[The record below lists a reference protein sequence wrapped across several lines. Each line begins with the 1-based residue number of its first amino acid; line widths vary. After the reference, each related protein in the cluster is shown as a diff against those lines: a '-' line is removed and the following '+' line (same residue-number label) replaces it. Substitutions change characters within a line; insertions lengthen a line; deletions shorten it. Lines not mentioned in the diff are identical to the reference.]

1 MNHLEKHIAEWC
13 QREMSPDAKILIAV
27 SGGVDSMVLVH
38 LLKAHFPNLQLA
50 HANFQLRGDE
60 SAADEVF
67 VQEFAQKNGLTLH
80 WRRFSPE
87 ELTDQSEESVQMWAR
102 RKRYDWFESVVRS
115 EKIQHLLTAH
125 HRDDQLETIWWNLM
139 RGTGV
144 SGLRGMLHD
153 QEWAGQTKG
162 LIRPLLK
169 IGKQDIL
176 KYASHYSVPYREDSS
191 NASLKYQR
199 NKLRNVVLPEAMNM
213 QPALSENSTSFADR
227 MRDLEAIL
235 NKRISELKERVVH
248 EKENWIEID
257 SEPIQSSEAP
267 ATLWHELLRPY
278 GFTALKDII
287 RAVSEASVGARFF
300 SEQYR
305 LTVDRGKVVVDRRTD
320 EEHSQYLWE
329 QEEPLNKP
337 LVLRAEIKSRR
348 EMDIPN
354 HPDKAALDFDLLQF
368 PLMLR
373 RWRPGDVFKPLG
385 MTGTKK
391 LQDFFTDEKWS
402 RTAKE
407 NAWLLCS
414 GNHIVWL
421 VGHRIDD
428 RYKIGDATEKAY
440 LVSLL
445 KNELEN

>member
-13 QREMSPDAKILIAV
+13 QREVRPDAKILIAV

-60 SAADEVF
+60 SAADETF
-67 VQEFAQKNGLTLH
+67 VQEFAQEQGLTLH

-87 ELTDQSEESVQMWAR
+87 ELTDQSDESVQMWAR

-115 EKIQHLLTAH
+115 EGIQHLLTAH

-144 SGLRGMLHD
+144 SGLRGMLPD
-153 QEWAGQTKG
+153 QEWAGLPGG
-162 LIRPLLK
+162 LVRPLLTV
-169 IGKQDIL
+169 GKQDLIQ
-176 KYASHYSVPYREDSS
+176 YALDHSIPYREDSS

-199 NKLRNVVLPEAMNM
+199 NKLRNVVLPEALKM
-213 QPALSENSTSFADR
+213 QPALSENITGFADR

-235 NKRISELKERVVH
+235 NGRVSALKNRVVR
-248 EKENWIEID
+248 EKDEWIEID
-257 SEPIQSSEAP
+257 SEPIQTSEAP
-267 ATLWHELLRPY
+267 STLWHELLRPY
-278 GFTALKDII
+278 GFTALQDII

-300 SEQYR
+300 SDQYR
-305 LTVDRGKVVVDRRTD
+305 LTVDRTCVVIDRRTD
-320 EEHSQYLWE
+320 EEHSEYHWE
-329 QEEPLNKP
+329 LAEPLNKP
-337 LVLRAEIKSRR
+337 LVLRGEVKSRR

-354 HPDKAALDFDLLQF
+354 HPDKAALDFDLLHF
-368 PLMLR
+368 PLTLR
-373 RWRPGDVFKPLG
+373 RWRPGDAFRPLG
-385 MTGTKK
+385 MKGTKK

-414 GNHIVWL
+414 GKDIIWL

-428 RYKIGDATEKAY
+428 RYKIGEATEKAY

>member
-13 QREMSPDAKILIAV
+13 QREVRRDAKILIAV

-60 SAADEVF
+60 SAADETF
-67 VQEFAQKNGLTLH
+67 VQDFAQEQGLTLH

-87 ELTDQSEESVQMWAR
+87 ELTDQSDESVQMWAR
-102 RKRYDWFESVVRS
+102 RKRYDWFESVVRT
-115 EKIQHLLTAH
+115 EGIQHLLTAH

-144 SGLRGMLHD
+144 SGLRGMLPD
-153 QEWAGQTKG
+153 QEWAGLPGG
-162 LIRPLLK
+162 LVRPLLTV
-169 IGKQDIL
+169 GKQDLIQ
-176 KYASHYSVPYREDSS
+176 YASDHSIPYREDSS
-191 NASLKYQR
+191 NSSLKYQR
-199 NKLRNVVLPEAMNM
+199 NKLRNVVLPEALKM
-213 QPALSENSTSFADR
+213 QPALSENITGFADR

-235 NKRISELKERVVH
+235 NGRVSALKNRVVR
-248 EKENWIEID
+248 EKDEWIEID
-257 SEPIQSSEAP
+257 SEPIQTSEAP
-267 ATLWHELLRPY
+267 STLWHELLRPY
-278 GFTALKDII
+278 GFTALQDII

-300 SEQYR
+300 SDQYR
-305 LTVDRGKVVVDRRTD
+305 LTVDRTCVVIDRRMD
-320 EEHSQYLWE
+320 EEQTAYLWE

-337 LVLRAEIKSRR
+337 LVLRGEVKSRR
-348 EMDIPN
+348 ELNIPN
-354 HPDKAALDFDLLQF
+354 HPDKAALDYDLLQF
-368 PLMLR
+368 PLTLR
-373 RWRPGDVFKPLG
+373 RWRPGDAFRPLG
-385 MTGTKK
+385 MKGTKK

-414 GNHIVWL
+414 GKDIIWL

-428 RYKIGDATEKAY
+428 RYKIGEATEKAY